1 MKKTFIIL
9 ISLFALLSSCTD
21 TPNLESL
28 SMGYVTPEY
37 GVIPASG
44 GEITI
49 SATSTHSFQMT
60 SNSTAFSFLKDGIV
74 KFNKEGVA
82 LVTTTHLINVTPN
95 ETGAERQLTII
106 ATHLQN
112 PDITAS
118 LRFVQPA
125 QEEDEEDSP
134 EDSNLPGE

>member
-1 MKKTFIIL
+1 MKKTFIFL
-9 ISLFALLSSCTD
+9 ISLFAFLSSCTD
-21 TPNLESL
+21 SPTLESL
-28 SMGYVTPEY
+28 SMSYVTPEN

-60 SNSTAFSFLKDGIV
+60 SNSTALSFFKDGLV
-74 KFNKEGVA
+74 NFSKEGVA
-82 LVTTTHLINVTPN
+82 LVTTTHSINVTPN

-125 QEEDEEDSP
+125 HEEDEEDSP